1 MNRSI
6 SFRPFDFAGVSFHL
20 EILVALGATEAE
32 QLRVVSDE
40 TNAVTRVNRGATEP
54 TLLKTHI
61 ITWTRMRSCAVSLWA
76 RVEKRRRRV
85 GTVGK
90 SAAGPSLALH
100 PVLFNGC
107 SESRIHGLMWGKS
120 H

>member
-6 SFRPFDFAGVSFHL
+6 SFRPFDFAGISFHL

-32 QLRVVSDE
+32 QLRVVSDK

-61 ITWTRMRSCAVSLWA
+61 ITSTRMRTCV
-76 RVEKRRRRV
+76 
-85 GTVGK
+85 
-90 SAAGPSLALH
+90 AGPWVTVETCTPTRSRRLPLSH
-100 PVLFNGC
+100 CP
-107 SESRIHGLMWGKS
+107 SEHKK
-120 H
+120 